1 MLEGNRTK
9 NGGRRAR
16 EKKEEEE
23 KRDEREEEK
32 ERIKKVAEEIEMR
45 GARDRERT
53 SEKEDEEEI
62 GGERERGRDGT
73 VHVTRHCEGG
83 RILTPARTVRLGILP
98 RNSHRLNELY
108 SIRAKF
114 GMHARSFREGEIG
127 EFLEKSSHT
136 LNRTS
141 SCHCA
146 PP

>member
-1 MLEGNRTK
+1 MLEGDRTK
-9 NGGRRAR
+9 NGERRAG
-16 EKKEEEE
+16 EKKREEEE
-23 KRDEREEEK
+23 RGELKN
-32 ERIKKVAEEIEMR
+32 VAEEIEMR
-45 GARDRERT
+45 GDRDQGRGQMKKRMR
-53 SEKEDEEEI
+53 KKWV
-62 GGERERGRDGT
+62 GERERGRDGT

-83 RILTPARTVRLGILP
+83 RILTPARSVRLGILP

-141 SCHCA
+141 SAIVRLHK
-146 PP
+146 